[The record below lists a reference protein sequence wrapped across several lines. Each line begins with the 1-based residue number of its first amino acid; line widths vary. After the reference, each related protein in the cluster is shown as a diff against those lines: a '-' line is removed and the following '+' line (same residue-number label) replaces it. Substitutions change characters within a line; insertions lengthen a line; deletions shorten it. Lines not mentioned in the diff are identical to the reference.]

1 MTTTHRTTGGAT
13 TLPRLLSVEEA
24 ATMLAV
30 SASTIRNWID
40 DETIPYVELPPTGQR
55 RRFRIPLQGLL
66 NSLSGNYD
74 LAAELRELD
83 EGVTAA
89 APSDDTEFRGGRR
102 PREGDPPEEVHGDGS
117 DGVFAHAEARNK

>member
-1 MTTTHRTTGGAT
+1 MTTTNRTTGGAT

-40 DETIPYVELPPTGQR
+40 DEAIPYVELPPTGQR

-74 LAAELRELD
+74 LAGELREID
-83 EGVTAA
+83 EGAVGPT
-89 APSDDTEFRGGRR
+89 PTDDTEFRGGRR
-102 PREGDPPEEVHGDGS
+102 PRHGDPPEEVHGDEEG
-117 DGVFAHAEARNK
+117 GVFAHAEARNK